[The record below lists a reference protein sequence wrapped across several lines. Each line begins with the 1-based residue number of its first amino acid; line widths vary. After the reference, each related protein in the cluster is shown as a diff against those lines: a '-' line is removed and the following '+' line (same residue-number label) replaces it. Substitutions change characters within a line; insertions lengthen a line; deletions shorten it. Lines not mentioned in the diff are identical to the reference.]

1 MKKLTKTKKNLVEAF
16 LKEEI
21 ASIAH
26 MYMKEFGDVKD
37 ELLGSARNI
46 SEVQK
51 AYDEAISSA
60 KKKVL
65 ANLDEFF
72 ADYEEH
78 TY

>member
-26 MYMKEFGDVKD
+26 MYMKEFGDIKD

-46 SEVQK
+46 DEVQK

-60 KKKVL
+60 RKKVL

>member
-1 MKKLTKTKKNLVEAF
+1 MKKLTKTKKTLIEAF
-16 LKEEI
+16 LKEEV

-26 MYMKEFGDVKD
+26 MYMKEFTGVKD
-37 ELLGSARNI
+37 EMLGSARNI
-46 SEVQK
+46 EEVQK

-60 KKKVL
+60 RKKVL
-65 ANLDEFF
+65 ANLDGFF

>member
-1 MKKLTKTKKNLVEAF
+1 MKKLTKTKKILIETF

-21 ASIAH
+21 ASMAH
-26 MYMKEFGDVKD
+26 MYMKEFEDVKD
-37 ELLGSARNI
+37 ELIGSARNI
-46 SEVQK
+46 DEVQK
-51 AYDEAISSA
+51 AYDEAVSSA
-60 KKKVL
+60 RKKVL